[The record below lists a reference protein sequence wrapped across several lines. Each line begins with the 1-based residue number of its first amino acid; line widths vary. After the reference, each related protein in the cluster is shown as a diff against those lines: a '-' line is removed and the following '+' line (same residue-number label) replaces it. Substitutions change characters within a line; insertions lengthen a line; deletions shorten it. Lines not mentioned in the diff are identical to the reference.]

1 MCAYDGRRDA
11 WCHDHMYMK
20 VWIIVKLLTLMMV
33 EGEANGM
40 FTSAE
45 EEDAMCPIDLE
56 PFRNAGADAIFF
68 SIHPCV

>member
-1 MCAYDGRRDA
+1 
-11 WCHDHMYMK
+11 MYMK
-20 VWIIVKLLTLMMV
+20 VWIIVKLLTLMMI
-33 EGEANGM
+33 EGEVNGM